1 MKRITILL
9 VDDNKCVR
17 TEFRKILDREDDLE
31 VVGEAKDGLQAV
43 ALAKKLRP
51 LVILMDVAMPR
62 LNGLQATR
70 RILETAPDT
79 KVLIL
84 SSHSDDAYVEEA
96 MNSGAMGYLM
106 KQTSIDKV
114 CHSVRE
120 VQKGNTV
127 FSPSIPIHLRKR
139 R

>member
-17 TEFRKILDREDDLE
+17 TEFRKILDHEDDLE

-51 LVILMDVAMPR
+51 GVILMDVAMPR

-114 CHSVRE
+114 CHAVRE

-127 FSPSIPIHLRKR
+127 FRPSIPIHLRKR